1 VEDLKEFLGACIVV
15 RHPHGEEEVEWT
27 SLEKHEEETV
37 LYTSDTHVVDGK
49 TCNVTVTGGFNSG
62 MMGADPELTGWGRSG
77 GVWVWV
83 QCVWEGQ
90 LKELV
95 CEVGFADMQRAGYKG
110 GWDLMDDNGFLY
122 WKMEHRHVSR
132 LLKNLVFR
140 WEGGDEEAKGDV
152 ALKWIGGRP
161 AIYKNAGG
169 YVGGEFCFSSFF
181 FEKPGVLKVRCMKAA
196 GGGTV
201 GEMEISEHELVTAGW
216 LELARNIANSSEG
229 GLKSFLEVLYWA
241 WEEEE
246 EGEEGAGKEVLR
258 LKKNE
263 FGDGGCV
270 DDDDVV
276 LTQCIYKS
284 AMRVEDKVL
293 FVKISTFNER
303 KECRGLKGDDGL
315 CFDLTGWG
323 GDIGEGD
330 NMRCVINRSELEEE
344 YGVVLMDRCGVGK
357 SLNRIPRHTLMMLLG
372 RLRQNSEGSRADD

>member
-196 GGGTV
+196 GGGDRGRDGNQRARAGHCGV
-201 GEMEISEHELVTAGW
+201 AGACAEH
-216 LELARNIANSSEG
+216 R
-229 GLKSFLEVLYWA
+229 
-241 WEEEE
+241 
-246 EGEEGAGKEVLR
+246 
-258 LKKNE
+258 
-263 FGDGGCV
+263 
-270 DDDDVV
+270 
-276 LTQCIYKS
+276 QQQ
-284 AMRVEDKVL
+284 
-293 FVKISTFNER
+293 
-303 KECRGLKGDDGL
+303 RG
-315 CFDLTGWG
+315 
-323 GDIGEGD
+323 
-330 NMRCVINRSELEEE
+330 RLEELPR
-344 YGVVLMDRCGVGK
+344 GALLGVGGGGGGGGG
-357 SLNRIPRHTLMMLLG
+357 G
-372 RLRQNSEGSRADD
+372 RQGGAQAQEERVRRRRMR